1 MAWPIGSVHL
11 NVEKLDRSIRFYEN
25 TIGFETHRREG
36 DTAYLR
42 ARGGAA
48 DLLVL
53 TEQPNGKPSSGGAGL
68 YHFAILV
75 PSRLDL
81 ARTLRHLAETRTP
94 LDGIS
99 DHYVSEAIYLPDPD
113 GNGIEIYRD
122 RPRTEW
128 PYTDGQ
134 LEMGTVALDVDGV
147 MSALDGHDAAWA
159 GLPGET
165 IIGHMHLHVA
175 DIPAAERFYR
185 EVLGF
190 DLMVRYGSAASFLSY
205 EGYHHHLG
213 INRWKRGEPT
223 PIREN
228 TLGLRWFTLR
238 PPDVDAIRARI
249 EAAGIAYVTRDDG
262 LLVRDPVGNGVLLVT
277 SGH

>member
-1 MAWPIGSVHL
+1 MVWPIGAVYL

-25 TIGFETHRREG
+25 NIGFETNRREG
-36 DTAYLR
+36 QTAYLR
-42 ARGGAA
+42 ARGGDT

-53 TEQPNGKPSSGGAGL
+53 TEQPTGKPSGGGTGL

-81 ARTLRHLAETRTP
+81 ARTLKHLAETRTP
-94 LDGIS
+94 LDGLS

-128 PYTDGQ
+128 SYTNNQ
-134 LEMGTVALDVDGV
+134 LEMGTVAMDIDGV
-147 MSALDGHDAAWA
+147 MSTLDGQDATWA
-159 GLPGET
+159 GLPSGT
-165 IIGHMHLHVA
+165 MIGHMHLHVSDLA
-175 DIPAAERFYR
+175 AAERFYR

-190 DLMVRYGSAASFLSY
+190 DLMVRYGPSASFLSY

-213 INRWKRGEPT
+213 VNRWKRGEPT

-228 TLGLRWFTLR
+228 TLGLRWFTLH
-238 PPDVDAIRARI
+238 PPDVNAARARI
-249 EAAGIAYVTRDDG
+249 EAANVPYVTRDEG
-262 LLVRDPVGNGVLLVT
+262 ILVRDPVGNGVLLVT
-277 SGH
+277 E